1 MSWAH
6 KQDDEWREFT
16 SSNASGDAEM
26 IFGRVTYQM
35 MTAFW
40 PTPQAAEML
49 PDVART
55 MNAAR
60 KTVFSRTLDSV
71 SWQNTTLV
79 SRDLVAA
86 VQEMKQQP
94 GPDIIVLGSGSI
106 VSQLTA
112 ARLID
117 EYQLAVNPI
126 VLGAGRTLFETV
138 TNRVALTLRKSRV
151 FRNGNVVLWYGV
163 T

>member
-1 MSWAH
+1 MRKLHVFNHVSLDGYFTDARSDMSWAH

-40 PTPQAAEML
+40 PTPQAAETL

-71 SWQNTTLV
+71 SWQNTTRPGRGRAGDEAAAGTGHHR
-79 SRDLVAA
+79 SRQREHRVAA
-86 VQEMKQQP
+86 
-94 GPDIIVLGSGSI
+94 DRRAS
-106 VSQLTA
+106 
-112 ARLID
+112 D
-117 EYQLAVNPI
+117 
-126 VLGAGRTLFETV
+126 
-138 TNRVALTLRKSRV
+138 
-151 FRNGNVVLWYGV
+151 
-163 T
+163 